1 MSNNINDNN
10 IVYSTDT
17 DFNKRSFSRIRIEE
31 SFPERQD
38 LRVHLLRLKGDKLV
52 TVIRGYKGQ
61 NKNLKNLGSFLRK
74 ECSVG
79 GTTKKGEIILQ
90 GNSRNKVLQLLKD
103 KGHQAKLSGG

>member
-1 MSNNINDNN
+1 MSNNN
-10 IVYSTDT
+10 IVYSTDSNFKKNSFT
-17 DFNKRSFSRIRIEE
+17 TLNEPFAEKQDFRI
-31 SFPERQD
+31 
-38 LRVHLLRLKGDKLV
+38 HLVRLKGDKLV
-52 TVIRGYKGQ
+52 TVVRGYKGS

-90 GNSRNKVLQLLKD
+90 GNSREKVLQFLKD

>member
-1 MSNNINDNN
+1 MSNNN
-10 IVYSTDT
+10 IVYSTDSN
-17 DFNKRSFSRIRIEE
+17 FKKNSFSAPDEHFAEKQNLRI
-31 SFPERQD
+31 
-38 LRVHLLRLKGDKLV
+38 HLVRLKGDKLV
-52 TVIRGYKGQ
+52 TVVRGYKGS

-90 GNSRNKVLQLLKD
+90 GNFREKVLQLLKD